1 MIPIVKKQD
10 KYELTVNHAKL
21 LRKVVPLCKYCHA
34 KKKTRFFFSELFCK
48 SMTSFEERL
57 SICNFVEQFFFFLQV
72 NPLKK
77 GFYST
82 IKIWQHKERTFGLA
96 FLIESNYYFLNSNC
110 VLKKTI
116 LLSWSKAKLIK
127 KKKKALLS
135 CNFENIKSQSQNSGL
150 SCENK
155 NTFLINY
162 KYFTL
167 PSYTFTYSSWLMYTV
182 AEMNSFPVPV
192 PFSEYVF
199 LSRHLFIIH
208 LLFCR
213 WMFSTLTRFQPDICE
228 KCHQTAPLYW
238 LRSDSSTCL
247 SALVVT
253 QNCC

>member
-127 KKKKALLS
+127 KKKKKLCSHVILRTSKVKVKTLDSLVKTKTHSWSIINISHYPHILLLTHPGW
-135 CNFENIKSQSQNSGL
+135 C
-150 SCENK
+150 
-155 NTFLINY
+155 
-162 KYFTL
+162 TL
-167 PSYTFTYSSWLMYTV
+167 
-182 AEMNSFPVPV
+182 
-192 PFSEYVF
+192 
-199 LSRHLFIIH
+199 
-208 LLFCR
+208 
-213 WMFSTLTRFQPDICE
+213 
-228 KCHQTAPLYW
+228 
-238 LRSDSSTCL
+238 
-247 SALVVT
+247 
-253 QNCC
+253 